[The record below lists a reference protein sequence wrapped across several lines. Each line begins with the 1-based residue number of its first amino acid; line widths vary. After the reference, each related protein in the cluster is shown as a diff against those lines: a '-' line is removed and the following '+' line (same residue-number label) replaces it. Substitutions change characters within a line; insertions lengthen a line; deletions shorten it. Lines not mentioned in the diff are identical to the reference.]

1 MQNSKF
7 YDNFEELENETY
19 ISNLFLDLV
28 IKGNVKEL
36 YGGVNYISNILNK
49 IDNQENLEG
58 KEFRNVGEF
67 FGVFRKKIY
76 MYYSKIDE
84 LLAEKIKRY
93 DQLAYL
99 RDEIFQT
106 FTQDGNIKDDATAE
120 LKKILEEVWQL

>member
-36 YGGVNYISNILNK
+36 YGVNYISNILNK

-67 FGVFRKKIY
+67 LESSEKIY
-76 MYYSKIDE
+76 MYS
-84 LLAEKIKRY
+84 
-93 DQLAYL
+93 
-99 RDEIFQT
+99 T
-106 FTQDGNIKDDATAE
+106 FPEFGSVFFCPNNTFFCFPTPSFISFSTASSSHTE
-120 LKKILEEVWQL
+120 PYNTSL

>member
-1 MQNSKF
+1 
-7 YDNFEELENETY
+7 
-19 ISNLFLDLV
+19 
-28 IKGNVKEL
+28 
-36 YGGVNYISNILNK
+36 
-49 IDNQENLEG
+49 
-58 KEFRNVGEF
+58 
-67 FGVFRKKIY
+67 

-120 LKKILEEVWQL
+120 LKILEEVWQL